1 MFFFRMAPGIIR
13 INTIVKSAL
22 ICFDQKIQVKKE
34 NGRMVPLNEL
44 CVGDK
49 ILSINDERKFF
60 DEVIKCSIIEGY
72 FQAFEFAFQMANL
85 PLSPDVSI

>member
-1 MFFFRMAPGIIR
+1 MAPGIIR
-13 INTIVKSAL
+13 ITTIVKSAL
-22 ICFDQKIQVKKE
+22 TCFDQKIQVKKE
-34 NGRMVPLNEL
+34 NGKTVPLNQL

-49 ILSINDERKFF
+49 ILSTNDERKFYN
-60 DEVIKCSIIEGY
+60 EVIKCSIIEGY

>member
-1 MFFFRMAPGIIR
+1 MAPGIIR
-13 INTIVKSAL
+13 ITTIVKSAL
-22 ICFDQKIQVKKE
+22 TCFDQKIQVKKE
-34 NGRMVPLNEL
+34 NGKTLNQL

-49 ILSINDERKFF
+49 ILSLNDERKFY